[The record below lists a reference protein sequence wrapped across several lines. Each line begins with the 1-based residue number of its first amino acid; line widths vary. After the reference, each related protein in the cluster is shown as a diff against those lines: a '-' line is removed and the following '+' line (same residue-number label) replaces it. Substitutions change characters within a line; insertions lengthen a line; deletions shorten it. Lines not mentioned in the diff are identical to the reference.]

1 MPGVPAAGE
10 AAVMTTTTA
19 VPETLSP
26 GTYRIDEERCL
37 ITFRTRHLFGLGP
50 VRGTFRVR
58 SGEIRL
64 AEQVGHSAVRAT
76 VDAGSFRTGNPARDR
91 AVRSARLLDTAGH
104 PVFTFTSTQVA
115 ESGGRWVV
123 RGRLVVR
130 DAEHP
135 VELAIEQAQADG
147 PRLTIVAS
155 ADIDRYAF
163 GVTAMKGLAG
173 RRLSCRLE
181 IEATRRDDDGHRG

>member
-1 MPGVPAAGE
+1 MPGLPAPGE

-19 VPETLSP
+19 VPETVSP

-37 ITFRTRHLFGLGP
+37 ITFRTRHLFGLGG
-50 VRGTFRVR
+50 VRGTFRLR

-64 AEQVGHSAVRAT
+64 AEQAGHSAVRAT
-76 VDAGSFRTGNPARDR
+76 VDADSFHTGNPGRDHM
-91 AVRSARLLDTAGH
+91 VRSARLLNTAEH

-135 VELAIEQAQADG
+135 VELAIEQARADG

-163 GVTAMKGLAG
+163 GVTAMKGLAA

-181 IEATRRDDDGHRG
+181 IVAVQKEQ

>member
-1 MPGVPAAGE
+1 MPGLAAPGE

-19 VPETLSP
+19 VPETVSP

-50 VRGTFRVR
+50 VRGTFRLR
-58 SGEIRL
+58 SGEIRV
-64 AEQVGHSAVRAT
+64 AEQVQDSAVRAT
-76 VDAGSFRTGNPARDR
+76 VDAESFHTGNPARDR
-91 AVRSARLLDTAGH
+91 TVRSARLLDTTGH
-104 PVFTFTSTQVA
+104 PIFTFTSTEVT

-135 VELAIEQAQADG
+135 VELSIEQARTDG
-147 PRLTIVAS
+147 PQLTIVAS
-155 ADIDRYAF
+155 AGIDRYAF
-163 GVTAMKGLAG
+163 GITAMKGLAA

-181 IEATRRDDDGHRG
+181 IVATRREREAEGR